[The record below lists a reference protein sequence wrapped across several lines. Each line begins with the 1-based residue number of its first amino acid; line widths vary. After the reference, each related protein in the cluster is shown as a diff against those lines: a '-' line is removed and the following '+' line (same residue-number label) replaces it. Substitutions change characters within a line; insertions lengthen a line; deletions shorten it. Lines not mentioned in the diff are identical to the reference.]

1 MDFLSPIWLWMY
13 VGAFLMLAELASPG
27 FVVFFFGLAAA
38 TVSLSKWAFPS
49 LPLWGQL
56 AAFSVYS
63 IIYLLVLR
71 KYLKKVFTG
80 DKQES
85 PSINNEYIGRVGRV
99 VEVVRPDVPG
109 RILIGDAEWNARA
122 AVRLEPGTEV
132 RVVAQENLTFTVE
145 PLQGK
150 GAI

>member
-80 DKQES
+80 DKEES
-85 PSINNEYIGRVGRV
+85 LSINNEYLGRVG
-99 VEVVRPDVPG
+99 G
-109 RILIGDAEWNARA
+109 
-122 AVRLEPGTEV
+122 EV
-132 RVVAQENLTFTVE
+132 RQA
-145 PLQGK
+145 
-150 GAI
+150 A

>member
-1 MDFLSPIWLWMY
+1 MDFLSPVWLWMY
-13 VGAFLMLAELASPG
+13 AGAFLMLAELASPG

-38 TVSLSKWAFPS
+38 TVSLLKWAFPS

-56 AAFSVYS
+56 AAFSVLS
-63 IIYLLVLR
+63 ILYLLVLR

-85 PSINNEYIGRVGRV
+85 PSIDNEYIGRVGRV

-109 RILIGDAEWNARA
+109 RILLGDAEWTAKA
-122 AVRLEPGTEV
+122 ATRLEPGTEV
-132 RVVAQENLTFTVE
+132 RVVAQENLTLAVE
-145 PLQGK
+145 P
-150 GAI
+150 I

>member
-1 MDFLSPIWLWMY
+1 MDFLSPVWLWMY

-38 TVSLSKWAFPS
+38 TVSLLKWMFPS

-56 AAFSVYS
+56 AAFSVLS
-63 IIYLLVLR
+63 ILYLLVLR

-85 PSINNEYIGRVGRV
+85 PSIDNEYIGRVGRV

-109 RILIGDAEWNARA
+109 RILLGDAEWTAKA
-122 AVRLEPGTEV
+122 ATRLEPGTEV
-132 RVVAQENLTFTVE
+132 RVVAQENLTLAVE
-145 PLQGK
+145 P
-150 GAI
+150 I

>member
-1 MDFLSPIWLWMY
+1 MDFLSPVWLWMY
-13 VGAFLMLAELASPG
+13 AGAFIMLAELASPG

-38 TVSLSKWAFPS
+38 TVSLLKWMFPS

-56 AAFSVYS
+56 AAFSVFS
-63 IIYLLVLR
+63 IVYLLVLR

-80 DKQES
+80 DSQES

-109 RILIGDAEWNARA
+109 RILLGDAEWTAKA
-122 AVRLEPGTEV
+122 ATRLEPGTEV
-132 RVVAQENLTFTVE
+132 RVVAQENLTLAVE
-145 PLQGK
+145 P
-150 GAI
+150 I

>member
-13 VGAFLMLAELASPG
+13 AGAFLMLAELASPG

-38 TVSLSKWAFPS
+38 TVSLLKWAFPS
-49 LPLWGQL
+49 LPPWGQL
-56 AAFSVYS
+56 AAFSVFA

-85 PSINNEYIGRVGRV
+85 PSIDNEYIGRVGRV

-109 RILIGDAEWNARA
+109 RILLGDAEWTAKA
-122 AVRLEPGTEV
+122 ATRLEPGTEV
-132 RVVAQENLTFTVE
+132 RVVAQENLTLAVE
-145 PLQGK
+145 P
-150 GAI
+150 I

>member
-1 MDFLSPIWLWMY
+1 MDFLSPVWLWMY
-13 VGAFLMLAELASPG
+13 AGAFLMLAELASPG

-38 TVSLSKWAFPS
+38 TVSLLKWAFPS

-56 AAFSVYS
+56 AAFSVLS
-63 IIYLLVLR
+63 IVYLLVLR

-85 PSINNEYIGRVGRV
+85 PSIDNEYIGRVGRV

-109 RILIGDAEWNARA
+109 RILLGDAEWTAKA
-122 AVRLEPGTEV
+122 ATRLEPGTEV
-132 RVVAQENLTFTVE
+132 RVVAQENLTLCVE
-145 PLQGK
+145 P
-150 GAI
+150 I

>member
-56 AAFSVYS
+56 AAFSVFS

-71 KYLKKVFTG
+71 KYLKKVFMG

-85 PSINNEYIGRVGRV
+85 LSINNEYIGRVGRV
-99 VEVVRPDVPG
+99 VEVIRPEVPG
-109 RILIGDAEWNARA
+109 RILLGDAEWTARSA
-122 AVRLEPGTEV
+122 TRLDPGTEV
-132 RVVAQENLTFTVE
+132 RVVAQENLTLRVE
-145 PLQGK
+145 P
-150 GAI
+150 I

>member
-38 TVSLSKWAFPS
+38 TVSLLKWAFPS

-56 AAFSVYS
+56 AAFSVLS
-63 IIYLLVLR
+63 VVYLLVLR

-80 DKQES
+80 DKEES
-85 PSINNEYIGRVGRV
+85 SAIGNEYVGRVGRV

-109 RILIGDAEWNARA
+109 RILLGDAEWTAKA
-122 AVRLEPGTEV
+122 ASRLEVGAEV
-132 RVVAQENLTFTVE
+132 RVVAQDNLTLAVE
-145 PLQGK
+145 PV
-150 GAI
+150 

>member
-1 MDFLSPIWLWMY
+1 MDFLSPVWLWMY
-13 VGAFLMLAELASPG
+13 AGAFLMLAELASPG

-38 TVSLSKWAFPS
+38 TVSLLKWMFPS

-56 AAFSVYS
+56 AAFSVLS
-63 IIYLLVLR
+63 ILYLLVLR

-85 PSINNEYIGRVGRV
+85 PSIDNEYIGRVGRV

-109 RILIGDAEWNARA
+109 RILLGDAEWTAKA
-122 AVRLEPGTEV
+122 ATRLEPGTEV
-132 RVVAQENLTFTVE
+132 RVVAQENLTLRVE
-145 PLQGK
+145 P
-150 GAI
+150 I